1 MKMRIV
7 AVGLLALA
15 MLAGASPVAAVEP
28 HENPDTAPL
37 VFDGVALLQKY
48 SQALDNVLSKNAT
61 GVEQLQ
67 EQSTLAN
74 IPDVLRNTVDNF
86 LSSGY
91 SLGGLIPMIEA
102 DLENSKEMLRQY
114 RLDETKQSVASAKD
128 KLNQAYSV
136 LGVMERAASDTGRW
150 WQADTA
156 RPGSSLRQV
165 YDEVQAKLLSLR
177 RLLDLSFDMHYSL
190 TQQSETLIATSG
202 LILRPTNLT
211 LTIEPETAFVGDKV
225 TFRGVFSAEG
235 EPLSGRIVTLLLD
248 HSPVSSFLTGS
259 DGIFHGEVALP
270 YRYVSE
276 MNLQALYYPVGN
288 DIGQYLGSSSPV
300 VTIKVL
306 YYETGLNLEV
316 PQTAYPGRKL
326 VLKGNLDYGGNPVPE
341 ERLLSLYQDGEL
353 AAEATVGT
361 TFPLELMI
369 AENTSMGRHRLTLYI
384 APQKRYAPAQS
395 AVDLE
400 VIKVTPVIEADVT
413 RVVLLPFT
421 QDIRG
426 KVYSSLGPLRN
437 AGLEIVL
444 GGRTVSTRSL
454 DDGTF
459 HARLGTGMSLTLLG
473 SQDLRITVTP
483 VEPWYRTASLV
494 ISLLVINPA
503 NMLLLALAIAIP
515 ALLSLSRLRKRVV
528 ATAVSPLPELVPA
541 LVKKESPPRLGILDP
556 GANGTPDP
564 ILLNLYRGILRLVQ
578 EATALVLSPYHTLR
592 EFARESAPG
601 LGVFG
606 GYFQE
611 FTAMI
616 ERLLYSRHRLTE
628 TDTARAREISQ
639 RLKEG
644 VKSAGT

>member
-7 AVGLLALA
+7 AVGLVALA
-15 MLAGASPVAAVEP
+15 ILTGTSPVAAVEP
-28 HENPDTAPL
+28 HEDPAIAVQ

-48 SQALDNVLSKNAT
+48 SQALDNVLEKNAA
-61 GVEQLQ
+61 GVEQLR
-67 EQSTLAN
+67 EQSTQAN
-74 IPDVLRNTVDNF
+74 IPSEIRNTVDNF
-86 LSSGY
+86 FSSGY
-91 SLGGLIPMIEA
+91 SLGELIPMIET
-102 DLENSKEMLRQY
+102 DLENAKEMLRQY
-114 RLDETKQSVASAKD
+114 RFDETKQGVASARD

-177 RLLDLSFDMHYSL
+177 RLLDLSFDIHHSL
-190 TQQSETLIATSG
+190 TQQSETFPVLKATTVS
-202 LILRPTNLT
+202 

-225 TFRGVFSAEG
+225 TFQGVFSAGG
-235 EPLSGRIVTLLLD
+235 EPLIGRIVTLLLD
-248 HSPVSSFLTGS
+248 HSPVSSVLTGN
-259 DGIFHGEVALP
+259 DGVFHGEVALP
-270 YRYVSE
+270 YRYVSG
-276 MNLQALYYPVGN
+276 MKIQALYYPVGN

-306 YYETGLNLEV
+306 YYETRLNLEA
-316 PQTAYPGRKL
+316 PQTAYPGRNL
-326 VLKGNLDYGGNPVPE
+326 VLKGTFDYGNNPVAE
-341 ERLLSLYQDGEL
+341 KRLLSLYRDGEL
-353 AAEATVGT
+353 AAEEPLPT
-361 TFPLELMI
+361 TFSLELML
-369 AENTSMGRHRLTLYI
+369 AENTTLGKHRLTLYI

-395 AVDLE
+395 VVDIE
-400 VIKVTPVIEADVT
+400 VIKITPVIEADVT

-444 GGRTVSTRSL
+444 GGRSVSTRSL

-473 SQDLRITVTP
+473 NQDLRITLTP
-483 VEPWYRTASLV
+483 VEPWYRTTSLV
-494 ISLLVINPA
+494 ISLFVINPA
-503 NMLLLALAIAIP
+503 NMLLLALAVAIP
-515 ALLSLSRLRKRVV
+515 ALLSLSRLRKK
-528 ATAVSPLPELVPA
+528 AVPAMGRPLPDPVPA
-541 LVKKESPPRLGILDP
+541 LVKKESPPRPVILEP
-556 GANGTPDP
+556 EANGTPGS
-564 ILLNLYRGILRLVQ
+564 ILLTLYRGILRLVQ
-578 EATALVLSPYHTLR
+578 ETTALVLSPYHTLR

-616 ERLLYSRHRLTE
+616 ERLLYSRHHLTE
-628 TDTARAREISQ
+628 ADAARAREINR

-644 VKSAGT
+644 VKGAGT